1 MRPRGGASTTG
12 AASTSTTPSPGR
24 ALSAEGDPARK
35 RAGIRARGNERAWPH
50 PGAAR
55 RYREGAG
62 VRYVL
67 DHRVIDAADVGAPQ
81 HRSRAIVIA
90 SQVRGKLPWPEE
102 VEPTTAW
109 DAIGALQQHEDEL
122 PKPKGKWAELLPSI
136 PEGENYLWHT
146 DRGGGEPLFGWRTRY
161 WSFLLKLAKDRP
173 SWSLPAQ
180 PGPANGPFHWDN
192 RPLSIPEMLRL
203 QTFPVDWVV
212 EGSARTDHVR
222 QMGNATPPLLAEA
235 WPLRR
240 RAPHGRR
247 TDRTLV
253 HGDRAEES
261 HPSHASGQTG
271 RRQVPTPHQR
281 SPRPSRTRARS
292 RAPAEYQLTVI
303 RDRGPQIRVSG
314 PPK

>member
-1 MRPRGGASTTG
+1 MILLENVRGFVHGA
-12 AASTSTTPSPGR
+12 TS
-24 ALSAEGDPARK
+24 ALGHIQAQLDEIEKAQ
-35 RAGIRARGNERAWPH
+35 
-50 PGAAR
+50 
-55 RYREGAG
+55 G

-173 SWSLPAQ
+173 SWTLPAQ

-203 QTFPVDWVV
+203 QTFPADWVV

-222 QMGNATPPLLAEA
+222 QIGNATPPLLAEA
-235 WPLRR
+235 LGRCVAEHLTGAAPTEPLSMAIERSEVTPPTHPVR
-240 RAPHGRR
+240 PVADKYRHRISAHPDHPGPGLGPGRR
-247 TDRTLV
+247 PNI
-253 HGDRAEES
+253 S
-261 HPSHASGQTG
+261 
-271 RRQVPTPHQR
+271 
-281 SPRPSRTRARS
+281 
-292 RAPAEYQLTVI
+292 
-303 RDRGPQIRVSG
+303 
-314 PPK
+314 